1 MNFFNQNEIE
11 YKLIIK
17 YVVGLFI
24 MNIGITFSI
33 KSNLGSTPVV
43 SVPYAISLI
52 TGIDIGICNTL
63 FQCFLVLIEFMLLRS
78 AFHPKHFL
86 QVFVGI
92 LFGAFTSISMII
104 LSIIPQASVLWV
116 QILFL
121 ILGILFLAFGLFLY
135 VPTNVV
141 PVAVD
146 GLTQAVSITTNQ
158 SFTKIKVIMDISWIV
173 LSWILSFV
181 FLGHFDGSAGIG
193 TIIAAMSIGT
203 TVKLMN
209 MIYARFSGQ
218 EADLKKM

>member
-24 MNIGITFSI
+24 MNIGIAFSI

-146 GLTQAVSITTNQ
+146 GLTQAVSITANQ